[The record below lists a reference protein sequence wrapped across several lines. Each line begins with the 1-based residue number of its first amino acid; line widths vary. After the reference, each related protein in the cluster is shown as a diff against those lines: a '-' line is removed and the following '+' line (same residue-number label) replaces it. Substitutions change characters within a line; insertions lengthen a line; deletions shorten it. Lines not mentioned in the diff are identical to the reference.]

1 MTTFAAAPA
10 TTTTTAVKVG
20 KGLAVHQ
27 GSGFENYPICGTTR
41 ALTTRYSAY
50 KTGTEVEV
58 TCTKCLRQMEGERV
72 QAARLAEEAIQ
83 AQVIADAQAA
93 VAAEPIVIT
102 EEMVAQA
109 DADMIAHNEAVA
121 AQAAR
126 SAAVGE
132 WLEGTIEAIR
142 AATPA
147 DTIKKGDVVTLIADG
162 LGWTVR
168 RINKDGSLRLINE
181 EGKKINRK
189 RDAVTTN

>member
-1 MTTFAAAPA
+1 MTITAASA
-10 TTTTTAVKVG
+10 TGTVVRIG
-20 KGLAVHQ
+20 KGLTLHAQMVAVD
-27 GSGFENYPICGTTR
+27 SPSAACGTISRTFGAER
-41 ALTTRYSAY
+41 HVQGAVSCR
-50 KTGTEVEV
+50 
-58 TCTKCLRQMEGERV
+58 KCLDMLEGQRV
-72 QAARLAEEAIQ
+72 HEARLAEEAIQ